1 MNSEI
6 ERKIDNVLQ
15 EAYDEHERNQQ
26 RQINYVLAEIDR
38 TRLDLIDLL
47 TNHAKQ
53 DNTISKAR
61 IHTLLGE
68 LDEIER
74 KIRDNGLKALDTVI
88 DDTATKA
95 IQTGVAALGLLAV
108 VKALSSRRERQLA
121 RNVVDSVFG
130 RFKDENIIDLSD
142 RMWTL
147 AGDYNAELRRV
158 LQAGIIQGK
167 SVNQLVS
174 DVRKVYEAETWKI
187 ETIVITETNTAHRV
201 GIAKV
206 AEASEVVKAIKIIDH
221 PGHKRHDQH
230 ECYRLARQNPY
241 GWGDGVYR
249 PQDTYIYSP
258 HPRCRAS
265 FRYVLKDEYL
275 KGNV

>member
-1 MNSEI
+1 M
-6 ERKIDNVLQ
+6 
-15 EAYDEHERNQQ
+15 
-26 RQINYVLAEIDR
+26 
-38 TRLDLIDLL
+38 
-47 TNHAKQ
+47 
-53 DNTISKAR
+53 
-61 IHTLLGE
+61 
-68 LDEIER
+68 
-74 KIRDNGLKALDTVI
+74 
-88 DDTATKA
+88 
-95 IQTGVAALGLLAV
+95 
-108 VKALSSRRERQLA
+108 
-121 RNVVDSVFG
+121 VDYVFG

-201 GIAKV
+201 GIAKA
-206 AEASEVVKAIKIIDH
+206 AEASEVVKAVKIIDH

-241 GWGDGVYR
+241 GWGEGIYR

-265 FRYVLKDEYL
+265 FRYVIKDEYL
-275 KGNV
+275 TGGES

>member
-6 ERKIDNVLQ
+6 EHKVNDALE
-15 EAYDEHERNQQ
+15 EAYDNHERSSE
-26 RQINYVLAEIDR
+26 RRINYVLKEIDR
-38 TRLDLIDLL
+38 TRLELIDLL
-47 TNHAKQ
+47 TEYAKQ

-61 IHTLLGE
+61 INTLLDE
-68 LDEIER
+68 LDEIEWQ
-74 KIRDNGLKALDTVI
+74 IRQNGLKALDEVI
-88 DDTATKA
+88 EDSASSA
-95 IQTGVAALGLLAV
+95 IESAYIALGIVGVL
-108 VKALSSRRERQLA
+108 ALSSRKERRLA
-121 RNVVDSVFG
+121 RGVVDYVFG

-201 GIAKV
+201 GIAKA
-206 AEASEVVKAIKIIDH
+206 AEASEVVKAVKIIDH

-241 GWGDGVYR
+241 GWGEGIYR

-265 FRYVLKDEYL
+265 FRYVIKDEYL
-275 KGNV
+275 TGGES